1 MAFCIEENL
10 IYKFGSC
17 DEAGIVLNL
26 FTNFV
31 QKLSKVY
38 TFVNVVVLELFL
50 KTLFGCSK
58 LINIIHY

>member
-1 MAFCIEENL
+1 MAICIEENL

-17 DEAGIVLNL
+17 DDAGIVLNL

-38 TFVNVVVLELFL
+38 TFVNGVVLELLL
-50 KTLFGCSK
+50 KTLVGCSK
-58 LINIIHY
+58 LVNIIHY

>member
-1 MAFCIEENL
+1 MAFCIEESL

-31 QKLSKVY
+31 QKLSEVY
-38 TFVNVVVLELFL
+38 TFVNVVVLELLL
-50 KTLFGCSK
+50 KTLFVCSK